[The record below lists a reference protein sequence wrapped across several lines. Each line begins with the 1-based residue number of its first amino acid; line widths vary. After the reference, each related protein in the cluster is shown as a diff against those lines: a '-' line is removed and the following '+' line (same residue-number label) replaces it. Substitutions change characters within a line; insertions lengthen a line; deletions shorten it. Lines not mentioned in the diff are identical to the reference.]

1 VLHFDGSVPVEY
13 WRSFWAFLSG
23 GVDSSA
29 IVALM
34 GRHTAEQVKTFS
46 LGFDIG
52 GAYDELDD
60 ARKVAQHLGTD
71 HHELRV
77 GADELVKAVRTL
89 VYHYDEQ
96 QIVVGALVTTA

>member
-1 VLHFDGSVPVEY
+1 M
-13 WRSFWAFLSG
+13 R
-23 GVDSSA
+23 
-29 IVALM
+29 
-34 GRHTAEQVKTFS
+34 RHTSGAGEDVS
-46 LGFDIG
+46 LGFDVG

-60 ARKVAQHLGTD
+60 ARRVARHLGTG